1 MGFPPGFS
9 SKGQPNQV
17 CKLNKSLYGMKQ
29 ASRQL
34 FAKFS
39 STILKQ
45 GLIQSKSD
53 DQLFTRSQGYVFF
66 VYVDDI
72 LIAIN
77 DIDSVNSLKDSLH
90 A

>member
-1 MGFPPGFS
+1 MGFPLGFS
-9 SKGQPNQV
+9 SKGEPNQV
-17 CKLNKSLYGMKQ
+17 CKLNKSLYRLKQ

-53 DQLFTRSQGYVFF
+53 E
-66 VYVDDI
+66 
-72 LIAIN
+72 
-77 DIDSVNSLKDSLH
+77 
-90 A
+90 